1 MSLCSVYILCT
12 LTLVNLSCRCS
23 QITLDTQNRMV
34 GEVKGRPLGS
44 ILAMTTQGTANS
56 TDSALRNLMSILW
69 YSPLK
74 PSPAFTQKLLL
85 VIVFSKS
92 KSDHHSF
99 PNKLELLFHYS
110 LACRVGHIMQQLFFF
125 LLLLTICLTYVV
137 QLEECWLRK
146 HSYGNIW
153 NSVAGFPERKI
164 GRGKVDEWE
173 GGVWELLFHCSDMM
187 DGLCN
192 QWGASHGDSLIDL
205 LTSESWT
212 VRFIIREMLPMKARS
227 HH

>member
-1 MSLCSVYILCT
+1 MYLFCIANVGSLFWPQEISTMMNIDSLINLTETEVYLTWMFAEYSDVLVSLCSVYILCT

-110 LACRVGHIMQQLFFF
+110 FACRVGHIMQQLFSFF
-125 LLLLTICLTYVV
+125 SFSKFV
-137 QLEECWLRK
+137 WLM
-146 HSYGNIW
+146 
-153 NSVAGFPERKI
+153 
-164 GRGKVDEWE
+164 
-173 GGVWELLFHCSDMM
+173 LCSWRNV
-187 DGLCN
+187 GC
-192 QWGASHGDSLIDL
+192 GSI
-205 LTSESWT
+205 
-212 VRFIIREMLPMKARS
+212 PMGIFGTL
-227 HH
+227 